1 MAQTREEF
9 EKEASEAA
17 TKLGQEY
24 RDNQRSA
31 AEDAREDSQFAPES
45 DEEYAERVRLARQSG
60 IFGDTDTTAGAGASL
75 SDVPS
80 ADNEGATVA
89 VAEADAQAAT
99 GDEDAADAS
108 TDEARRQVDV
118 EAGTTASAEEVD
130 EAADEPESDEEDGDV
145 DFGALASDNA
155 PDQGDR
161 PAEDPGAGAGVTT
174 EVEAPAEEEGEGSE
188 TQAPRE

>member
-1 MAQTREEF
+1 MAKTREEF

-24 RDNQRSA
+24 RDEQRAA
-31 AEDAREDSQFAPES
+31 AEDAREDEQFAPETE
-45 DEEYAERVRLARQSG
+45 EEYAERIRLARQSG

-75 SDVPS
+75 TDVPS
-80 ADNEGATVA
+80 SDNEGATVA
-89 VAEADAQAAT
+89 VAEADAQAAE
-99 GDEDAADAS
+99 GDEEAAEAS

-130 EAADEPESDEEDGDV
+130 EAADDDTEDESDDSDDDDV
-145 DFGALASDNA
+145 DFGGLASDNA

-161 PAEDPGAGAGVTT
+161 PVEDDENASA
-174 EVEAPAEEEGEGSE
+174 
-188 TQAPRE
+188 